1 MISTFTDSAAG
12 PKANSHARISAVGLT
27 AGNLR
32 SILGLPPAHAYAS
45 NHHGDL
51 FGAASTEDLFG
62 QFWPPGLLDRLH
74 EPLSRYHE

>member
-12 PKANSHARISAVGLT
+12 PKADSHARISAVGLT

-32 SILGLPPAHAYAS
+32 SILGLPPAHAHTS
-45 NHHGDL
+45 NRGDL

-62 QFWPPGLLDRLH
+62 QFWSPGLLDRLQ